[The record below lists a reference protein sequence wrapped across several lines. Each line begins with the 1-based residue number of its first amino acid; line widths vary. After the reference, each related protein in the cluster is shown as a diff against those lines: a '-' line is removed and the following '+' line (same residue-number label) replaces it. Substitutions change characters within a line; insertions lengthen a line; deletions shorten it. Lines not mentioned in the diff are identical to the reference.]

1 MAINKNM
8 PTPGGWGSGLTSYD
22 AFLQR
27 EGIPVLRGLC
37 VENILEAPLAPWK
50 RKGGRGAYI
59 NLDGS
64 GVNTSYI
71 AIDAY
76 VVEIPPGGS
85 LNAERYVYDE
95 MMFVLR
101 GRGAT
106 TVWTPKTKKQTFE
119 WQEGSLFAIPLN
131 ASHQLFNG
139 DRKEP
144 ATLVGFSFAPTMIN
158 LLHNDAFIFNNEFVF
173 TDRYG
178 GEDDYFH
185 SEGKFLA
192 ENWLDTNFIGDV
204 REFGTRGRS
213 SPEQAG
219 PGDEPALLYIEMA
232 CNTMS
237 AHIMA
242 FPVGTYGRAHRH
254 EPGAHILILSG
265 HGYSLHW
272 LESEE
277 PVRID
282 WKPGSLFAPPDQWFH
297 QHFNAGPTPAK
308 YIAFKP
314 RSRKFRTKG
323 KFMNNVS
330 RKLGGTLIEY
340 EDEDP
345 SIRALYER
353 ECARHGVRVHMREVP
368 SD

>member
-1 MAINKNM
+1 MAINKNI
-8 PTPGGWGSGLTSYD
+8 PTTGGWGSGLTSYD
-22 AFLQR
+22 AFLQS
-27 EGIPVLRGLC
+27 EGIPVLRGLW

-85 LNAERYVYDE
+85 LNPEHYVYDE

-106 TVWTPKTKKQTFE
+106 TVWTPERGKQTFE
-119 WQEGSLFAIPLN
+119 WHEGSFFAIPLN

-139 DRKEP
+139 DRNEP
-144 ATLVGFSFAPTMIN
+144 ASLVGFSFAPTMIN
-158 LLHNDAFIFNNEFVF
+158 LLHNDEFIFNNTFAF
-173 TDRYG
+173 TDRYQ
-178 GEDDYFH
+178 GEDDYFQGA
-185 SEGKFLA
+185 GKFLA
-192 ENWLDTNFIGDV
+192 ENWLDTNFIEDV
-204 REFGTRGRS
+204 RGFGARGPS

-219 PGDEPALLYIEMA
+219 SGDEPALLYIEMG

-272 LESEE
+272 LEGEE
-277 PVRID
+277 PMRID

-353 ECARHGVRVHMREVP
+353 ECARNGVRVNMREVP